1 MAVDRIGDGFAL
13 RSKGDIV
20 SYDGTSAYV
29 LQSSSSGQVL
39 QASSTSPA
47 GAVWATANT
56 APIEAWVPIAVAQAT
71 ASTTSLTISNIPSGY
86 DRLVGVLSLRDTVS
100 TTYYN
105 LNPQIIIN
113 GNTASS
119 AYTSTYMRW
128 ISNNGSLDYENTQ
141 TSSGNGFVLNY
152 GSSASTFGT
161 YFANSIIEFPRY
173 AESNMNKPFS
183 YIVSSWASTGI
194 VYSNL
199 EKGYGTTTTTSA
211 ITEIQILPHPGI
223 STHFA
228 TGSCFDLYGI
238 KES

>member
-1 MAVDRIGDGFAL
+1 MAVDRIGDGIAL
-13 RSKGDIV
+13 RSKGDIL
-20 SYDGTSAYV
+20 SHDGTSAYV
-29 LQSSSSGQVL
+29 VQSSSSGQVL
-39 QASSTSPA
+39 QASSTSPS
-47 GAVWATANT
+47 GLVWATAST

-86 DRLVGVLSLRDTVS
+86 DRLVGVLALRDTVS

-105 LNPQIIIN
+105 INPEIIIN
-113 GNTASS
+113 GNTAAS
-119 AYTSTYMRW
+119 AYTNTYMRW
-128 ISNNGSLDYENTQ
+128 ISNNGSLDYENSSS
-141 TSSGNGFVLNY
+141 SSGEGFKLAY

-161 YFANSIIEFPRY
+161 YFGNSIIEFPRY
-173 AESNMNKPFS
+173 AESNMNKPFA

-194 VYSNL
+194 VRSNL
-199 EKGYGTTTTTSA
+199 QKGYGTTTITAA
-211 ITEIQILPHPGI
+211 ITEIKIIPQAGI

>member
-1 MAVDRIGDGFAL
+1 MAVDRIGDGLAL

-20 SYDGTSAYV
+20 SHDGTSAYV
-29 LQSSSSGQVL
+29 IQSSSSGQVL

-47 GAVWATANT
+47 GLVWATANT
-56 APIEAWVPIAVAQAT
+56 TPIEAWVPIAVAQAT

-86 DRLVGVLSLRDTVS
+86 DRIVGVLALRDTTS

-105 LNPQIIIN
+105 LNPRIVIN
-113 GNTASS
+113 GNTASA
-119 AYTSTYMRW
+119 AYKSTYVRY
-128 ISNNGSLDYENTQ
+128 ISNNGSLDYECATNTTGQ
-141 TSSGNGFVLNY
+141 GMVFNY

-161 YFANSIIEFPRY
+161 YFGYTIFEFPRY
-173 AESNMNKPFS
+173 ADANVKKTCA
-183 YIVSSWASTGI
+183 YIVSSWASSGI
-194 VYSNL
+194 TRSNL
-199 EKGYGTTTTTSA
+199 EKGHALTSTESA
-211 ITEIQILPHPGI
+211 ITEITVTPHPSL